1 MRSPR
6 SGKVRFGN
14 TWHKRGHTRWEGKR
28 GEAMI
33 WVTFASYRCA
43 ATTLT
48 SPSIQR
54 TRAEELRLLKR
65 QVLILLVL
73 GGDFARSPLPSRI
86 RARERR
92 GREEGGRIWR
102 RRIITILAG
111 RGVHGRQLP
120 FLQRCSFGCQ
130 PANITRSSLSHSTT
144 ALILGARLIGSKCLS
159 DHNAKWLWKEA
170 KILMDLTVS
179 RPKVADPAIDHTISY
194 YGPSSY
200 RLKETQSFSYRC
212 CTNTKVLRFDAT
224 HLAFATQ

>member
-1 MRSPR
+1 MWGVLTVRMWFICLSLLYIGSPGPLILWIIYTKIPKTCILYIGSPNIMRSPR

-159 DHNAKWLWKEA
+159 DHNAKCLWNGRK
-170 KILMDLTVS
+170 
-179 RPKVADPAIDHTISY
+179 
-194 YGPSSY
+194 
-200 RLKETQSFSYRC
+200 F
-212 CTNTKVLRFDAT
+212 
-224 HLAFATQ
+224 